1 MSSSNDPAIAPG
13 ASAALARDRAGS
25 LVTEGVERPI
35 LVDQTNRSVV
45 VDETVIVKWFRPPQ
59 PVPHHGSEVLA
70 HLAAVGFDAMP
81 EFFGNRVEGDRV
93 VASVAAFLPGATDG
107 WEWYLD
113 EVHRWIDGELAIAR
127 LERRATALG
136 ALAGRLHVALATPS
150 TKWPTPIGEASSRAQ
165 YERMHALFER
175 ARSVTTGVTA
185 EHLAP
190 RWAAIR
196 DAIEPPAS
204 TGPDAADPA
213 DELVPAITIHGD
225 LHVGNVLSVDERLV
239 VTDFDGNPL
248 GAGAPM
254 RQPAAV
260 DVASLLQSI
269 DHIGRIVDHRTAGSR
284 RSDLTSFIGE
294 SIEHALGAYRAELA
308 LASMSALL
316 DERLLPALRV
326 AQELHELAYAAA
338 HLPHWVYVPDAA
350 LAAMFPDPSTSAEP
364 DGSPAPTDPRH

>member
-1 MSSSNDPAIAPG
+1 
-13 ASAALARDRAGS
+13 
-25 LVTEGVERPI
+25 VTDGVERPI

-59 PVPHHGSEVLA
+59 PVPHHGSDVLA
-70 HLAAVGFDAMP
+70 HLAEVGFEAMP
-81 EFFGNRVEGDRV
+81 AFFGSHVDGGLT
-93 VASVAAFLPGATDG
+93 VASVAEFLPGATDG

-113 EVHRWIDGELAIAR
+113 EVHRWIDGELAVAVP
-127 LERRATALG
+127 ERRATALG

-150 TKWPTPIGEASSRAQ
+150 SRWPVPIGEAAVADQ

-185 EHLAP
+185 EHLEP
-190 RWAAIR
+190 RWTAIR
-196 DAIEPPAS
+196 AAIEPPFVEGSA
-204 TGPDAADPA
+204 GA
-213 DELVPAITIHGD
+213 ELIPSITIHGD
-225 LHVGNVLSVDERLV
+225 LHVGNVLSVGDRLV

-248 GAGAPM
+248 GAGAPAG
-254 RQPAAV
+254 RPAAV

-284 RSDLTSFIGE
+284 RADLTVFITE
-294 SIEHALGAYRAELA
+294 SVERALDAYRAELA
-308 LASMSALL
+308 AASLSQLL

-338 HLPHWVYVPDAA
+338 HLPHWVYVPDGA
-350 LAAMFPDPSTSAEP
+350 LTAMFPDPASNTSSEP
-364 DGSPAPTDPRH
+364 EPPHTR